1 MLSSKHPETK
11 RPDTLLSAVVTAL
24 APTMLIVIA
33 LIVAMVIPRY
43 ATIIILGGA
52 AVAAAVYCLLS
63 RSRTSRG
70 VWAGSARWQRGTTTR
85 DATGARAHRWS
96 VNSRRPDMAGKPLE
110 RVR

>member
-24 APTMLIVIA
+24 APTLLIVIA
-33 LIVAMVIPRY
+33 LTVAMAVPRY
-43 ATIIILGGA
+43 AIIVILGGA
-52 AVAAAVYCLLS
+52 AVAAAVYYLLS

-70 VWAGSARWQRGTTTR
+70 VRAGPAPRQRHTTTR
-85 DATGARAHRWS
+85 DVSARASRWP
-96 VNSRRPDMAGKPLE
+96 VNSRRPDAADKTVE